1 MVATVR
7 IAAAA
12 QVDLWCSLGG
22 FSTWF
27 FERTR
32 VCPGPKRQ
40 LDRFSHFCNA
50 DVRDQ
55 RGYSSRNVKK
65 CFFRNS
71 SHPALRAGDAIQQ
84 CRRLASDE
92 CVNIFVDWMQSGD

>member
-55 RGYSSRNVKK
+55 RGYSARNVKK
-65 CFFRNS
+65 CFLEIARIQRYVRAMRS
-71 SHPALRAGDAIQQ
+71 S
-84 CRRLASDE
+84 
-92 CVNIFVDWMQSGD
+92 NVDD